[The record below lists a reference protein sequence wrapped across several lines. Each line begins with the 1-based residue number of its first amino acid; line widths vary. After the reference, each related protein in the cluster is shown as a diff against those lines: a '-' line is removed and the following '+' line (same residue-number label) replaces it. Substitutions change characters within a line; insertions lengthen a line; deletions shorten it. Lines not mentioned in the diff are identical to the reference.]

1 MFDVMFPGFDESCA
15 NNPSLTSLKVRQMI
29 SKLVED
35 RLGESLD
42 LTSDEAVSDLSSL
55 SDDSGEQKSLEDQI
69 AQAVIARVRSYG
81 CEMIFI
87 PSFFISCMKTTTT
100 FM

>member
-1 MFDVMFPGFDESCA
+1 
-15 NNPSLTSLKVRQMI
+15 
-29 SKLVED
+29 
-35 RLGESLD
+35 
-42 LTSDEAVSDLSSL
+42 VSDLSSL

-69 AQAVIARVRSYG
+69 AQAVIARVRNYG

-87 PSFFISCMKTTTT
+87 PSHFISCMKTTT

>member
-1 MFDVMFPGFDESCA
+1 
-15 NNPSLTSLKVRQMI
+15 MI

-69 AQAVIARVRSYG
+69 AQAVIARV
-81 CEMIFI
+81 
-87 PSFFISCMKTTTT
+87 T
-100 FM
+100 